1 MWHELKEHL
10 RARVKPKNQMEL
22 VEGIK
27 SFWATVGP
35 AKCRKHVGHLKKVI
49 PKVIELKGDAKNSL

>member
-1 MWHELKEHL
+1 M
-10 RARVKPKNQMEL
+10 KPKNQMEL